1 MKARVSALY
10 EGEGRAAVRFRYGL
24 LLFDL
29 ATVVFI
35 VATSFLARNFWVE
48 VVDVA
53 LGVLIGLEFGMRLW
67 AARDRKGEVFS
78 LAGMADVVV
87 ILSLLAPL
95 AGEGLAF
102 LRVARLF
109 RLTQSEIVLR
119 RIRQDSVFFR
129 QNEQS
134 VLAAVNLAIFIFVMT
149 GLVYETQVSRNPDV
163 RNYADALYFT
173 VTTLTTTGFGDITLT
188 GTDGRLLS
196 VLVMIFGVSLF
207 IRLIQLLVRPPKVD
221 HKCPTCGLRRHDY
234 DAVHCKACGTVL
246 NIEDD
251 GAV

>member
-1 MKARVSALY
+1 MRARLTALY
-10 EGEGRAAVRFRYGL
+10 EGESRAAVRFRYGL

-35 VATSFLARNFWVE
+35 VATSFMARSFWIE

-53 LGVLIGLEFGMRLW
+53 LGVLIAVEFASRIL
-67 AARDRKGEVFS
+67 AARDRRGEVLS
-78 LAGMADVVV
+78 VAGIADLVV
-87 ILSLLAPL
+87 IISLLAPL

-102 LRVARLF
+102 LRVARMF
-109 RLTQSEIVLR
+109 RLTRSPLVLR
-119 RIRQDSVFFR
+119 RLRQDWGFFR

-134 VLAAVNLAIFIFVMT
+134 VVAGVNLAIFVFVMT
-149 GLVYETQVSRNPDV
+149 GLVYETQVARNPDV

-207 IRLIQLLVRPPKVD
+207 IRLIQVLVRPPKVE
-221 HKCPTCGLRRHDY
+221 HKCPTCGLLRHDY

-246 NIEDD
+246 NIEDE

>member
-1 MKARVSALY
+1 M
-10 EGEGRAAVRFRYGL
+10 RFRYGL
-24 LLFDL
+24 LVFDL
-29 ATVVFI
+29 LTVGFV
-35 VATSFLARNFWVE
+35 VATSFVERTPWLEWVDLILGLAIAAE
-48 VVDVA
+48 Y
-53 LGVLIGLEFGMRLW
+53 LLRLY
-67 AARDRKGEVFS
+67 AARDRRAEAFS
-78 LAGMADVVV
+78 LAGIADLVV

-109 RLTQSEIVLR
+109 RLMRSYQMLAR
-119 RIRQDSVFFR
+119 LRQDSRFFR
-129 QNEQS
+129 RNEQS
-134 VLAAVNLAIFIFVMT
+134 VVAGLNLTLFVFVVT
-149 GLVYETQVSRNPDV
+149 GVVFATQGGRNPEV
-163 RNYADALYFT
+163 TNYADALYFT
-173 VTTLTTTGFGDITLT
+173 VTTLTTTGFGDITLI

-207 IRLIQLLVRPPKVD
+207 IRLIQVLVRPPKVD
-221 HKCPTCGLRRHDY
+221 HKCPQCGLRRHDF